1 MFLASDQ
8 HPESTGYDCIVVG
21 SGPAGMTV
29 ATELEKA
36 GRRILLLE
44 SESGNGDLAPSV
56 GYGHFAGNY
65 WNAHWI
71 RAFGGTSNAWAGWV
85 STLREIDFDH
95 PAIGVRWPIERAD
108 LVPFYKRAAPILGR
122 RTAIVDFERPVMPGW
137 IYHPFSIGDPTRFG
151 DEYRGAIARSKRLD
165 VALGYSVVG
174 LSATPSRSS
183 ISAVR
188 CFDHGQRAALTMPIG
203 PATVRRDR
211 RGRNRQRAALAAA
224 TGRRRRAGRQRK
236 RPGRQ
241 VPDGTPARVRR
252 RGVRHDVRSSTLRAA
267 RIVRTA
273 DGRADAGGNGRTG
286 APACTDAASNCGIR
300 RRTTISSRALST
312 PDKRLYHYGLSARSE
327 MQPVASNHVFLTA
340 ERDRAG
346 LLQAAARCVFSA
358 SDLLNVERTVRLL
371 GRSLLETDR
380 GRVRVN
386 NDACTARPPA
396 VGISWGRHGWAPA
409 ARIRWLTAI
418 AASMD
423 TRISSLP
430 VPRYFRPADSP
441 TRRSRSWRWRSGS
454 RMRSH
459 DVADA
464 TEQRTSGFATD
475 VAGGPRRRAVV
486 RAVSLVVRRPGPGPP
501 LGDSA
506 TGGGTVLRPTSIATG
521 GC

>member
-1 MFLASDQ
+1 VFLASDQ
-8 HPESTGYDCIVVG
+8 HPESTGYDGIVVG

-151 DEYRGAIARSKRLD
+151 DEHRGAIARSRRLD

-183 ISAVR
+183 INAVR
-188 CFDHGQRAALTMPIG
+188 CFNHEQRAALTMPIG
-203 PATVRRDR
+203 PRQSVVIAAGGIGNAQLLLQPPGDGGVPVGNESGLV
-211 RGRNRQRAALAAA
+211 GRFLMEHPHAYGVGECVTTFDPARYAPPGSF
-224 TGRRRRAGRQRK
+224 GRRMDALMAEETVEREHRLYGCSLEL
-236 RPGRQ
+236 
-241 VPDGTPARVRR
+241 
-252 RGVRHDVRSSTLRAA
+252 RHQTSDHDLV
-267 RIVRTA
+267 
-273 DGRADAGGNGRTG
+273 
-286 APACTDAASNCGIR
+286 
-300 RRTTISSRALST
+300 RALST
-312 PDKRLYHYGLSARSE
+312 PDKPLYHYELSARSE

-346 LLQAAARCVFSA
+346 LLQAGARCVFSA

-380 GRVRVN
+380 GRVRIN
-386 NDACTARPPA
+386 NDVLYR
-396 VGISWGRHGWAPA
+396 
-409 ARIRWLTAI
+409 
-418 AASMD
+418 
-423 TRISSLP
+423 
-430 VPRYFRPADSP
+430 
-441 TRRSRSWRWRSGS
+441 
-454 RMRSH
+454 
-459 DVADA
+459 
-464 TEQRTSGFATD
+464 E
-475 VAGGPRRRAVV
+475 
-486 RAVSLVVRRPGPGPP
+486 
-501 LGDSA
+501 A
-506 TGGGTVLRPTSIATG
+506 TGGGHIMGTTRMGSGRADSEVDRHCRVHGYENFFVAGSSVFPTG
-521 GC
+521 GFANPTFTIVALAVRLADEIARRG